1 MPAILRFE
9 YENGEMF
16 SESKDQSASFQYSW
30 PCAIASS
37 PIPAPG
43 TGAGRGIKAICLS
56 RPIVLAFFMLL
67 ISVGLVSCRGAYSQD
82 NMVLYRD
89 LGLRIPIM
97 GQGSAE
103 VRHLTRFFMRTHASA
118 RESDVK
124 RIAKLYISEAAIEG
138 VNHDVAFCQMCLE
151 TSYLRFGG
159 DVGRWQNNFCG
170 LGATGGRACGA
181 SFESTQVGVRAHI
194 QHLKAYAGTPPLNR
208 PVVDPRFSHVRRG
221 IAPYVQ
227 ELTGKWATDPQYGLK
242 IRRKL
247 QVLAKCL

>member
-9 YENGEMF
+9 YKGGEIL
-16 SESKDQSASFQYSW
+16 SESEGRLASFQHKW

-37 PIPAPG
+37 RGAAPG
-43 TGAGRGIKAICLS
+43 MGERRGIKAICLT
-56 RPIVLAFFMLL
+56 RPIVPVLLMLL
-67 ISVGLVSCRGAYSQD
+67 ISVGLVSCRGTYSQD

-89 LGLRIPIM
+89 LGLRIPII
-97 GQGSAE
+97 GQGSGE
-103 VRHLTRFFMRTHASA
+103 VRDLTRFFMRTHASA

-124 RIAKLYISEAAIEG
+124 RIAKFYISEAAIEG

-151 TSYLRFGG
+151 TNYLRFGG

-170 LGATGGRACGA
+170 LGATGGQACGA
-181 SFESTQVGVRAHI
+181 SFETVQLGVRAHI
-194 QHLKAYAGTPPLNR
+194 QHLKAYAGTTPLNR

-221 IAPYVQ
+221 SAPYVQ
-227 ELTGKWATDPQYGLK
+227 DLTGKWATDPQYGLK

-247 QVLAKCL
+247 QALAQCL